1 MLGRSIVQGACISR
15 RGLLR
20 VFAAT
25 GCVTLAGCGD
35 VDPSQPESPVLAVS
49 YEPPVGQAVPA
60 QVPLPLN
67 VFSFAGGGNSEGVS
81 GIGLASG
88 VRFPDIG
95 GLFSSLDTSTLID
108 PLSLKATRCP
118 FRVIPTIL
126 LAFSHSIMISS
137 PSTFMVLITTP
148 VEQ

>member
-49 YEPPVGQAVPA
+49 YESPVGQAVPA

-67 VFSFAGGGNSEGVS
+67 VFSLDRKSTRLNS
-81 GIGLASG
+81 
-88 VRFPDIG
+88 
-95 GLFSSLDTSTLID
+95 
-108 PLSLKATRCP
+108 
-118 FRVIPTIL
+118 
-126 LAFSHSIMISS
+126 SHW
-137 PSTFMVLITTP
+137 
-148 VEQ
+148 